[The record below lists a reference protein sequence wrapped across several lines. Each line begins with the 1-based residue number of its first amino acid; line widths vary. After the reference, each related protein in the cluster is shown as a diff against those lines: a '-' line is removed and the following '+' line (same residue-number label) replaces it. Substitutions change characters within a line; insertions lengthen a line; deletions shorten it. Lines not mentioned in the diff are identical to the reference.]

1 MFVQY
6 KDINTLVLDSGVD
19 TTDEEIQKASVILL
33 VYDVT
38 VQDTKHR
45 LDQYWLPKI
54 SEINEEIPV
63 ILVGNKVDMRPI
75 HFENDLESL
84 ITPLVMKYKQV
95 EMGIEC
101 SAKAYLK
108 LIDVI
113 FCAQRAVLFPI
124 APLQDPITKELT
136 TDYEKALLRIFRIC
150 DRDCD
155 GYLDDGEIW
164 DMQASVFNGDLQ
176 PCHIEGLKEFLRQ
189 TCHSEKYSREDA
201 QKGINFEAFKCLNTI
216 FIKRMKLQTSWM
228 ILEHYGY
235 NEKLRISEEYLV
247 SNEIKEDELNQKWE
261 GIELSSITEEY
272 LLRLFGNHWT
282 SEGYL
287 TESGI
292 DEIFQTT
299 IEGCPWDIPN
309 EAKILNEN
317 CIDRTTWINLWQKAL
332 FEDYEKAFE
341 LLVYL
346 GFCDQ
351 FYNAVEIKTGR
362 ERYLLSE
369 SKKTVLNCFVVG
381 GDKVGKSSFL
391 EMFLKENLQDEIYD
405 PDKDRSIVASVEVNN
420 KIKTLILTE
429 FHTPSIS
436 EQLLN
441 NKKRAN
447 YCDVFCLMHDGSEK
461 SAKFLNEIHPKLPKR
476 IPKVIIRTKAD
487 VAARVGNVSTE
498 ELANELRTS
507 QYIEISNKN
516 IAQVKEAVGLLTQT
530 ALFPIKGLEHNIV
543 EVLKEEIAKQK
554 KKKQQMYAYSAIGAV
569 VVVGGCIFAAKPVW
583 THLKKFFIH

>member
-136 TDYEKALLRIFRIC
+136 PDYEKALQRIFRIC

-155 GYLDDGEIW
+155 GYLDEGEIS

-189 TCHSEKYSREDA
+189 T
-201 QKGINFEAFKCLNTI
+201 
-216 FIKRMKLQTSWM
+216 
-228 ILEHYGY
+228 
-235 NEKLRISEEYLV
+235 
-247 SNEIKEDELNQKWE
+247 
-261 GIELSSITEEY
+261 
-272 LLRLFGNHWT
+272 
-282 SEGYL
+282 
-287 TESGI
+287 
-292 DEIFQTT
+292 
-299 IEGCPWDIPN
+299 
-309 EAKILNEN
+309 
-317 CIDRTTWINLWQKAL
+317 
-332 FEDYEKAFE
+332 
-341 LLVYL
+341 
-346 GFCDQ
+346 
-351 FYNAVEIKTGR
+351 
-362 ERYLLSE
+362 
-369 SKKTVLNCFVVG
+369 
-381 GDKVGKSSFL
+381 
-391 EMFLKENLQDEIYD
+391 
-405 PDKDRSIVASVEVNN
+405 
-420 KIKTLILTE
+420 
-429 FHTPSIS
+429 
-436 EQLLN
+436 
-441 NKKRAN
+441 
-447 YCDVFCLMHDGSEK
+447 
-461 SAKFLNEIHPKLPKR
+461 
-476 IPKVIIRTKAD
+476 
-487 VAARVGNVSTE
+487 
-498 ELANELRTS
+498 
-507 QYIEISNKN
+507 
-516 IAQVKEAVGLLTQT
+516 
-530 ALFPIKGLEHNIV
+530 
-543 EVLKEEIAKQK
+543 
-554 KKKQQMYAYSAIGAV
+554 
-569 VVVGGCIFAAKPVW
+569 
-583 THLKKFFIH
+583 